1 MDVSLLS
8 KMVREIIL
16 DNDSVTLPGLGS
28 FVAEDVPAFFSDKGY
43 TINPP
48 YRKLSFTQREG
59 NDTRLA
65 DLYAESNG
73 VSREAALRDLSGF
86 LSDLRGTLISKKV
99 VVLTGLGRLRA
110 TRENNFFFVPDENPD
125 IDPSGFGLYPVSLK
139 THQETPEEVSAAVSG
154 LAAAFTAVPETEPDM
169 TREEERPEE
178 ERLTDE
184 DPVPAKVP
192 FSEEAPSAGE
202 QQILENVPA
211 PSVWRRLAV
220 MTAIALA
227 VFALLLILLAILG
240 RVAPDLVDRLLYTRE
255 ELELL
260 KL

>member
-154 LAAAFTAVPETEPDM
+154 LAAAFTAVPETEPV
-169 TREEERPEE
+169 RSYEEE
-178 ERLTDE
+178 
-184 DPVPAKVP
+184 PVPGNEP
-192 FSEEAPSAGE
+192 SSEDAPLARE
-202 QQILENVPA
+202 PQIPENVPT